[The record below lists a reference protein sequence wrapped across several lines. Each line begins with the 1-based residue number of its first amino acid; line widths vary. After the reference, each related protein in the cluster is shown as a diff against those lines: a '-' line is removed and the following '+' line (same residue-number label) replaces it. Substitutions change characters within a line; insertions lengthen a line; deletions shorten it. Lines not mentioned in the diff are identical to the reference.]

1 MAEASVD
8 AVWLGCA
15 DKQCPGPAHCP
26 LGAAHARTGFEH
38 CFGCTQ
44 CAAEKLMRELDEVLV
59 EVLRKAPNYL
69 PHGVDLSQMD
79 DLPSRLAHYLWRGGA
94 QLATSGWL
102 TKKQI
107 VHSLQVVLS
116 GDENEP
122 KQLELRIKGPNP
134 LVVKRKSSPLFN
146 SCFGQKQEV

>member
-1 MAEASVD
+1 
-8 AVWLGCA
+8 
-15 DKQCPGPAHCP
+15 
-26 LGAAHARTGFEH
+26 
-38 CFGCTQ
+38 
-44 CAAEKLMRELDEVLV
+44 MRELDEVLV